1 MMARHCFFLFL
12 HIAMTD
18 TTIPISKAIT
28 KGLSEVTRERTLSIH
43 AQQMGNGNPKIINF
57 RGDVAE
63 DYQYDKIK
71 PLSPKAQALGNV
83 VVIEGES
90 QKTGT
95 VGHYQIQANQWG
107 LLEALAK
114 LG

>member
-1 MMARHCFFLFL
+1 
-12 HIAMTD
+12 MTD
-18 TTIPISKAIT
+18 TSISLNKAIT
-28 KGLSEVTRERTLSIH
+28 QGLSEVTRERTMSIH
-43 AQQMGNGNPKIINF
+43 AQQMGTGNPKIISF

-63 DYQYDKIK
+63 NYQYDKIK
-71 PLSPKAQALGNV
+71 PLSKAQSMGNV

-95 VGHYQIQANQWG
+95 VGHYQILANQWG

-114 LG
+114 LD

>member
-1 MMARHCFFLFL
+1 
-12 HIAMTD
+12 MTEP
-18 TTIPISKAIT
+18 TISLTNAIT
-28 KGLSEVTRERTLSIH
+28 RGLSEVTRERTLQIH
-43 AQQMGNGNPKIINF
+43 ALQMNSGAPKIINF

-71 PLSPKAQALGNV
+71 PLSKAQALGNV

-95 VGHYQIQANQWG
+95 VGHYQILANQWG

>member
-1 MMARHCFFLFL
+1 
-12 HIAMTD
+12 MTD
-18 TTIPISKAIT
+18 TTIPLSKAIT
-28 KGLSEVTRERTLSIH
+28 KGLSEVTRERTLLIH
-43 AQQMGNGNPKIINF
+43 AQQMGNGNPKVINF

-71 PLSPKAQALGNV
+71 PLSTKAQAMGNV

-95 VGHYQIQANQWG
+95 VGNYQILANQWG